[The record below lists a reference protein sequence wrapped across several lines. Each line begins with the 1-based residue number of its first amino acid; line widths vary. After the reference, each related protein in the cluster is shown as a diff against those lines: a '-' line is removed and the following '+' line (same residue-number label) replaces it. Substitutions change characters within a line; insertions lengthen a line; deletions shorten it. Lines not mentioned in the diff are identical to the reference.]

1 MSEMNNYD
9 TDVFVVGGGPAGLA
23 AAIAARQKGFSVIV
37 ADAAEPPIDKPCGEG
52 LMPDSRAALRDLGV
66 SLEGMDCGKFRG
78 IRFLDS
84 RVSVKASFPTGLGY
98 GIRRTILHQ
107 LLIDRAAE
115 IGVTFLW
122 RTRIAGLG
130 VHRVSLYG
138 QHESVRARWIV
149 GADGC
154 QSRVRE
160 WAGLDQYR
168 RSTRRYGFRRHYG
181 VAPWTDYMEIYWAAG
196 VQAYVTPISSSEVC
210 VAVISR
216 DPTLRLQQGL
226 AKLPRLAE
234 RLAGAETTTPEGG
247 AVSASMAIRSV
258 YRDEVALIGDASG
271 SVDAITGEGLCL
283 SFRQALALASAMSS
297 GMEHGDLAA
306 YQTEHRRLRRR
317 PAFMA
322 SLMLSLD
329 THDWLRRRAIPAMA
343 SMPLVFRSLLSVH
356 VGGA

>member
-1 MSEMNNYD
+1 
-9 TDVFVVGGGPAGLA
+9 
-23 AAIAARQKGFSVIV
+23 
-37 ADAAEPPIDKPCGEG
+37 
-52 LMPDSRAALRDLGV
+52 
-66 SLEGMDCGKFRG
+66 
-78 IRFLDS
+78 
-84 RVSVKASFPTGLGY
+84 
-98 GIRRTILHQ
+98 
-107 LLIDRAAE
+107 
-115 IGVTFLW
+115 
-122 RTRIAGLG
+122 
-130 VHRVSLYG
+130 
-138 QHESVRARWIV
+138 
-149 GADGC
+149 
-154 QSRVRE
+154 
-160 WAGLDQYR
+160 
-168 RSTRRYGFRRHYG
+168 
-181 VAPWTDYMEIYWAAG
+181 
-196 VQAYVTPISSSEVC
+196 